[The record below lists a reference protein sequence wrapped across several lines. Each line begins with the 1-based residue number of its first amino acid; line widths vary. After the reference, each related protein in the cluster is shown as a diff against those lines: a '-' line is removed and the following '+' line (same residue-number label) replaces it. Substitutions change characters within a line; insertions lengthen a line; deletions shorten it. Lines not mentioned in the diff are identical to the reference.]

1 DLVKEEIALD
11 MIRIG
16 EGEIESSY
24 APISNYGTANYSI
37 SQQIYTK
44 DEINMESGN
53 IIGISFRNKNGNA
66 NTRDITVFMSNT
78 VQDSY
83 RDSHD
88 WVLIE
93 ESQIVYD
100 GEFTF
105 GTQDEWTTIEL
116 QNPFTYNGNN
126 IAISVY
132 DASSNSLGYS
142 GNHDSF
148 YSHATDTLRGIYKT
162 SSEKINIY
170 SIDEELYCYELKT
183 SVYVNPAHQYYVN
196 DIMMEFCALPEV
208 ETPSVPQNLSANTID
223 ARSISLSWTSAKNAT
238 SYNVYLGTEK
248 LANVTTTYYL
258 AEGLEPN
265 TESCFTIAAANSISE
280 SEKSAEACAKTLDN
294 VGLEELS
301 SSINIYP
308 NPVKDKL
315 YIETDVEIED
325 VVVYDVFGRQQ
336 DNKTTQQQDNVTID
350 VSKLDAGVY
359 FVKIKTA
366 EGENVKRIVK
376 RN

>member
-1 DLVKEEIALD
+1 
-11 MIRIG
+11 
-16 EGEIESSY
+16 
-24 APISNYGTANYSI
+24 
-37 SQQIYTK
+37 
-44 DEINMESGN
+44 
-53 IIGISFRNKNGNA
+53 
-66 NTRDITVFMSNT
+66 
-78 VQDSY
+78 
-83 RDSHD
+83 
-88 WVLIE
+88 
-93 ESQIVYD
+93 
-100 GEFTF
+100 
-105 GTQDEWTTIEL
+105 
-116 QNPFTYNGNN
+116 
-126 IAISVY
+126 
-132 DASSNSLGYS
+132 
-142 GNHDSF
+142 
-148 YSHATDTLRGIYKT
+148 
-162 SSEKINIY
+162 
-170 SIDEELYCYELKT
+170 
-183 SVYVNPAHQYYVN
+183 
-196 DIMMEFCALPEV
+196 MMEFCATLEV

-265 TESCFTIAAANSISE
+265 TEYCFTIAAVNSNYE

-294 VGLEELS
+294 VGLEEIS

-366 EGENVKRIVK
+366 EGENVKRIIK